1 MELPDENE
9 GDSMNPYAILAAVL
23 LWGASVGGAFFYG
36 QGIGK
41 DSQIAKEADI
51 KTAIADTR
59 QAALEGA
66 ADGIAKSKVR
76 STIIQGRVETIVRDN
91 VVYRECAH
99 APDGLRNV
107 NEALSGRPGRPGD
120 SVVPGTDPAK

>member
-1 MELPDENE
+1 
-9 GDSMNPYAILAAVL
+9 MNPYAILAAVI

-51 KTAIADTR
+51 KTAIAETR

-66 ADGIAKSKVR
+66 ADAIAKIKVR
-76 STIIQGRVETIVRDN
+76 NTTIQGKVETIVRDN
-91 VVYRECAH
+91 PVYRECAH
-99 APDGLRNV
+99 GPDGLRNV
-107 NEALSGRPGRPGD
+107 NEALGGRPGRPGD
-120 SVVPGTDPAK
+120 SVVPGTDSAK